1 MTKKKLLA
9 MLGHL
14 PDDCEVVI
22 YNAESQQPEP
32 VTGCTYGPEPG
43 TGRAKVELYSDDI
56 S

>member
-1 MTKKKLLA
+1 MTKKSLLA

-22 YNAESQQPEP
+22 YNAESQQAEG
-32 VTGCTYGPEPG
+32 VTGCTYGPNPG
-43 TGRAKVELYSDDI
+43 ERIQVELHSDDI